1 MPDSDLT
8 GQDMKKEE
16 SFRRKSLHKILLLLL
31 KFMPMLLAVCD
42 VINTLF
48 DYMQVTCYALSWLS
62 GISFFPWLFILVA
75 SFALDFCTYHRMFL
89 YYIFVTNL
97 LSVVDMTIGIPIS
110 DRCMI
115 DVHCILLGVFCYL
128 VLHFYLKSKHA
139 ECYKESAPE
148 DS

>member
-1 MPDSDLT
+1 MT
-8 GQDMKKEE
+8 KEAN
-16 SFRRKSLHKILLLLL
+16 FRKRSLHKILLIIL
-31 KFMPMLLAVCD
+31 KFIPMFLAACD
-42 VINTLF
+42 ILNTIL
-48 DYMQVTCYALSWLS
+48 DYAQVTCYPLSWIS

-75 SFALDFCTYHRMFL
+75 SFALDFCAYHRMFL

-97 LSVVDMTIGIPIS
+97 LSIVDMTIGIPIS

-115 DVHCILLGVFCYL
+115 DVHCILLGVFSFL